1 MSFVVWV
8 WAVGIFSA
16 AGGQSTSYGELF
28 GVVRDS
34 QGLLVPGA
42 SVSVSGANVLG
53 AQETFTDR
61 HGSYHFRALFP
72 GELSLTVEMDGFET
86 VERGGII
93 VRTGATVVVDIT
105 LQPAGIAEQVT
116 VTAAQ
121 LDRRTTRVGVSYEGE
136 VVNAVPSSTDL
147 WGVLAQSPGIR
158 MRGYDVGG
166 SHKATQTRYETFGI
180 RGQNRIVSDGVDST
194 EGNESAGIY
203 YDFYSVEEFQVST
216 AGADV
221 EMTSPGAS
229 VVMTA
234 KSGGDALSGLLHLDY
249 EGSGMVGDNNSPELE
264 ERGFTGNHNLLFW
277 EAHADLGGPIVEG
290 RAWFYAAY
298 NHFRLDRKVSGVE
311 PDVASDD
318 ASFNNFTG
326 KFTWALSPRDRLIG
340 YSQWGRKERRH
351 LGVSSRLPPES
362 TRDQD
367 GWGWEHKLEWQRSWS
382 ERAFGTVK
390 LAHFGYRFDFTP
402 NSDPET
408 HPYDSTAVR
417 RRSPGPMASSSSNDS
432 SRR

>member
-277 EAHADLGGPIVEG
+277 KPTPIWAGPSWRDERGSTQLTTTSGSTERSPAWSPTLPVTT
-290 RAWFYAAY
+290 RA
-298 NHFRLDRKVSGVE
+298 SI
-311 PDVASDD
+311 
-318 ASFNNFTG
+318 T
-326 KFTWALSPRDRLIG
+326 SP
-340 YSQWGRKERRH
+340 
-351 LGVSSRLPPES
+351 VSSHGLSRRETASSVTASGAARRDAISACLRGYRPSPPEIRTGGAGS
-362 TRDQD
+362 T
-367 GWGWEHKLEWQRSWS
+367 
-382 ERAFGTVK
+382 
-390 LAHFGYRFDFTP
+390 
-402 NSDPET
+402 
-408 HPYDSTAVR
+408 
-417 RRSPGPMASSSSNDS
+417 SSNGS
-432 SRR
+432 ARGRSEPSGR